1 MLTIQHYTTMS
12 KKESNLDTNK
22 TPITIKKLKDSFNLE
37 EMYKLMDDYQD
48 YLFKTN
54 DPVKTFKEWFNLQ

>member
-1 MLTIQHYTTMS
+1 M
-12 KKESNLDTNK
+12 ETNEK
-22 TPITIKKLKDSFNLE
+22 RFRPVINPKDNTITIKKLKDSFNLE